1 MIPLWMQ
8 ISVVAAGGAFGATAR
23 FLITKWVSQS
33 VNWGHFPLATFIV
46 NVAGCFA
53 FGLLFMVISQRFS
66 MDSTLRLSILVGF
79 LGAFTTF
86 STFSFE
92 TVRLLQTG
100 HFVMAFSY
108 VFGSALACVFATWLG
123 VQLLR

>member
-1 MIPLWMQ
+1 MWMQ
-8 ISVVAAGGAFGATAR
+8 VSVVAMGGAFGASLR
-23 FLITKWVSQS
+23 FLVTRWVSQS
-33 VNWGHFPLATFIV
+33 LVWGHFPLATFIV

-53 FGLLFMVISQRFS
+53 FGLLFMVISQRFA
-66 MDSTLRLSILVGF
+66 MDATLRLSILVGF

-92 TVRLLQTG
+92 TVRLLQGG

-108 VFGSALACVFATWLG
+108 VFGSALACVTATWLG
-123 VQLLR
+123 VQLFR